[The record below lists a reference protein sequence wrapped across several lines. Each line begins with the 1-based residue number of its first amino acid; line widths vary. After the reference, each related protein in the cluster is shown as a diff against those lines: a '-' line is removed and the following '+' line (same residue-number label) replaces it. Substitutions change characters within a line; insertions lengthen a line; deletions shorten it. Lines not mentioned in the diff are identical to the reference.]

1 MKEPEQIDPAQ
12 TAGVNP
18 SGNTAAKKR
27 RNRSWDTAHNGEV
40 ATYRL
45 PIELKAEIHE
55 LADSLGLSP
64 GDVAKAFLEYGING
78 YKNGKL
84 KLVMHTKN
92 YPGK

>member
-1 MKEPEQIDPAQ
+1 MKEPKRRDPAE
-12 TAGVNP
+12 TAGMNVP
-18 SGNTAAKKR
+18 GITAAKRKR
-27 RNRSWDTAHNGEV
+27 DRSWDVAHNGEV

-45 PIELKAEIHE
+45 PLELKAAIHD

-84 KLVMHTKN
+84 KLVTHNKN
-92 YPGK
+92 YPDK

>member
-1 MKEPEQIDPAQ
+1 MKEPKRRAPAE
-12 TAGVNP
+12 TAGVNV
-18 SGNTAAKKR
+18 SGITAAKKR
-27 RNRSWDTAHNGEV
+27 RNRSWDAAHNGEV

-45 PIELKAEIHE
+45 PIELKVAIHD

-84 KLVMHTKN
+84 KLVTHNKN
-92 YPGK
+92 YPDK

>member
-1 MKEPEQIDPAQ
+1 MKEPKREDTAQ
-12 TAGVNP
+12 TAGVNVP
-18 SGNTAAKKR
+18 EITAPKKR

-45 PIELKAEIHE
+45 PLELKTAIHD

-84 KLVMHTKN
+84 KLVMHNKKSTF
-92 YPGK
+92 